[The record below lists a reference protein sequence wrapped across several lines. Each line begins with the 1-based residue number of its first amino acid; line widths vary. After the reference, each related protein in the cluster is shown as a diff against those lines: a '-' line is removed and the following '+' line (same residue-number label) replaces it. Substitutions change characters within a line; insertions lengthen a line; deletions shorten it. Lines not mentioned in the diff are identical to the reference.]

1 VTSSPLSSARVEIVV
16 LDGDFNSDERTSW
29 TGAEFAESIVRER
42 EGKRPLLSGEV
53 EIKLTSGVGFIT
65 DIAFTDNSS
74 WRRNRRF
81 RLGVRICVSGGGTEE
96 RVQEG
101 VSSSF
106 MVKDHRG
113 ECKYVYLDSTFYM
126 LPDI

>member
-1 VTSSPLSSARVEIVV
+1 MV

-29 TGAEFAESIVRER
+29 TETEFAESIVRER

-53 EIKLTSGVGFIT
+53 EIKLTGGVGFIT

-81 RLGVRICVSGGGTEE
+81 RLGARVFVGVNGTEE
-96 RVQEG
+96 KVQEG

-113 ECKYVYLDSTFYM
+113 ECKYFCFFLM
-126 LPDI
+126 ALLQC

>member
-16 LDGDFNSDERTSW
+16 LDGDFNSDERSSW
-29 TGAEFAESIVRER
+29 TEAEFTESIVRER

-53 EIKLTSGVGFIT
+53 EIKLTGGVGFIT

-81 RLGVRICVSGGGTEE
+81 RLGARICVSGGGTEE

-113 ECKYVYLDSTFYM
+113 ECKFFCS
-126 LPDI
+126 P